1 MTTSVR
7 FFADK
12 WTSTTTC
19 RGSRRLAPLWLVP
32 LGLATLFA
40 AAICGCGGSDSG
52 NGVVGMPVRQTNL
65 VSDEAGNAAMVDP
78 NLVNPWGLAANPT
91 GPLWINDNGQG
102 VSTLYDSSGD
112 PFPVGQPLV
121 VTVPPPAGSPAGAA
135 GAPTG
140 MVFNNTQ
147 DFVVTEGMRSAASV
161 FIFSTEDGTVSGWN
175 PNVDGE
181 AAILAVDNSASGAVY
196 KGLALG
202 SNAGGSVLFA
212 TDFHNGR
219 IDAFDGT
226 FAPATLSGSFADP
239 HIPAGFAPFGIATIQ
254 GNLCVTYAK
263 QDADQEDDVAGPGN
277 GFINVF
283 DTNGSLIRRFA
294 SQGVLN
300 SPWAVVLAPPGFGP
314 FGNTILVGN
323 FGDGEISAFD
333 AANGA
338 FLGQLTDGANP
349 LKIDGLW
356 GLIFGNGA
364 TAGGVDTL
372 YFTAGP
378 DEEQHGLFGM
388 LQPDTGG
395 M

>member
-7 FFADK
+7 FFTDRR
-12 WTSTTTC
+12 TSTRC
-19 RGSRRLAPLWLVP
+19 RGSLRP
-32 LGLATLFA
+32 ATLWIAALLA

-52 NGVVGMPVRQTNL
+52 GAGNGAGMPVRQTNL
-65 VSDEAGNAAMVDP
+65 ISDEAGKAAMVDP
-78 NLVNPWGLAANPT
+78 DLVNPWGIAASPT
-91 GPLWINDNGQG
+91 GPFWINDNGQG
-102 VSTLYDSSGD
+102 VSTLDDGSGH

-121 VTVPPPAGSPAGAA
+121 VTVPPPAGSPAGTTA
-135 GAPTG
+135 APTG
-140 MVFNNTQ
+140 MVFNSTQ
-147 DFVVTEGMRSAASV
+147 DFVVTEGMGSAASL

-175 PNVDGE
+175 PNVDGG

-202 SNAGGSVLFA
+202 SNAGGRVLFA

-239 HIPAGFAPFGIATIQ
+239 RIPAGFAPFGIATIQ
-254 GNLCVTYAK
+254 NSLYVTYAK
-263 QDADQEDDVAGPGN
+263 QDADQHDDVAGPGN
-277 GFINVF
+277 GFVDVF
-283 DTNGSLIRRFA
+283 DSSGNLMRRFA

-300 SPWAVVLAPPGFGP
+300 SPWAVVLAPPGFGRL
-314 FGNTILVGN
+314 GNAVLVGN
-323 FGDGEISAFD
+323 FGDGKISAFD
-333 AANGA
+333 FASGA
-338 FLGQLTDGANP
+338 FLGQLTDGVNP
-349 LKIDGLW
+349 LRIDGLW

-364 TAGGVDTL
+364 TAGGVNTL

-378 DEEQHGLFGM
+378 DGEQHGLFGM
-388 LQPDTGG
+388 LQPATGG